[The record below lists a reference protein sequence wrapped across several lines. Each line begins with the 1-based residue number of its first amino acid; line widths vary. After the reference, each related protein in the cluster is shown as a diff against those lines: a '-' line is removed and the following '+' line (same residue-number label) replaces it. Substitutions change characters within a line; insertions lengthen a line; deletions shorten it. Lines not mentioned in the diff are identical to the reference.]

1 MNTNVHCVNIQKLHT
16 CTKRRLQNL
25 IFYFM
30 GSLTQSYLQK
40 PIDDNKCTAQLWL
53 MKKLK
58 LVHTKS
64 ILQNYMKAEVDS
76 T

>member
-1 MNTNVHCVNIQKLHT
+1 MYTVSTSKSYTHALKGD
-16 CTKRRLQNL
+16 L

-53 MKKLK
+53 MKKLT

-64 ILQNYMKAEVDS
+64 ILQNDMKAEVDS